1 MAFCFLNTTPQQA
14 EIRIH
19 KFPFVNTEIF
29 PIPFVLLPGLSP
41 LLPANETLKVFGSQT
56 PLTNLKSWR

>member
-1 MAFCFLNTTPQQA
+1 MAFCFLNTAPLQA

-29 PIPFVLLPGLSP
+29 SYFLSVLLPGLP
-41 LLPANETLKVFGSQT
+41 PTKILKVFGSQT
-56 PLTNLKSWR
+56 PLTNLKSSAGTT